1 MARRFR
7 MQSLG
12 APERVRGWNALGRSL
27 KLKSMG
33 FTVATFP
40 AGGGYDHPHS
50 HATQEEVY
58 LLLAGRGELA
68 VDGKIVPMRPG
79 DLVAV
84 EPAARRA
91 LRSAPRSASTWLM
104 VGAVPGSY
112 REDDW
117 TEYDEPSFPMRKAV
131 AARINGVNGHHA
143 AEPGRRGRG
152 IPIPRRGATR

>member
-1 MARRFR
+1 

-12 APERVRGWNALGRSL
+12 APDRIRGWNALGRSL

-33 FTVATFP
+33 FTLASFP
-40 AGGGYDHPHS
+40 PGRGYDHPHS
-50 HATQEEVY
+50 HAAQEEVY

-68 VDGKIVPMRPG
+68 IDGKVITLRPG

-84 EPAARRA
+84 EPEARRA
-91 LRSAPRSASTWLM
+91 LRSAARSSSTWLM

-117 TEYDEPSFPMRKAV
+117 TEYDEPSFPRQRALS
-131 AARINGVNGHHA
+131 ARVNGVNGHHKT
-143 AEPGRRGRG
+143 GLRRRGRG
-152 IPIPRRGATR
+152 ISIPRAAR